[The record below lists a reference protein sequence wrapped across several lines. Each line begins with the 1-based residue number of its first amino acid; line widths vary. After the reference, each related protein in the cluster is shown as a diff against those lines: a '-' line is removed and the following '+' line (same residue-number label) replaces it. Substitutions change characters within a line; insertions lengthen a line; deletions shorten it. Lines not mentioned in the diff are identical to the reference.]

1 MAEII
6 IPVPDNKVDE
16 LKLGFLAKCPIPVD
30 EEGTPLYTDIVWI
43 RKWVIKTVFS
53 EYVEG
58 KKLLAVVEID
68 DGVLEQ

>member
-6 IPVPDNKVDE
+6 INIPNDKVEE

-30 EEGTPLYTDIVWI
+30 GEGVPLYTDVVWI
-43 RKWVIKTVFS
+43 KKWITKTVFS